1 MSNAKDIRSQI
12 KSIKSTQKITKAMQM
27 VAASKM
33 RRSQDA
39 MLEGRPYVDNILRV
53 IAHLLK
59 TRAEVAHPFFTES
72 DKPVK
77 KVGYIVVSTD
87 RGLCGGLN
95 INLFKKLL
103 AHVEEQSKQ
112 GRKLQFSVFGR
123 KGIAFVNRIN
133 GNIITTVDAY
143 GDNPALRDLIGGI
156 GAMIDAY
163 RNGELDRVYLV
174 GNRFVNTMTQEPMIM
189 QFLPATIISDDHY
202 APDHAWTYEYEP
214 DAEQIL
220 DKLAVRYLESLVKQ
234 SVAENIACEMS
245 ARMIAMKN
253 ASDNAASLIGELE
266 LQYNKARQA
275 AITQELTEIVSGAAA
290 V

>member
-59 TRAEVAHPFFTES
+59 TRAEVAHPFFSES

-103 AHVEEQSKQ
+103 APVEEQCQ
-112 GRKLQFSVFGR
+112 HERELQFSVFGR

>member
-59 TRAEVAHPFFTES
+59 AHGETKHPFFSEC
-72 DKPVK
+72 DKQVK
-77 KVGYIVVSTD
+77 HIGYIVVSTD

-95 INLFKKLL
+95 INQFKKLL
-103 AHVEEQSKQ
+103 THVREWDNQ
-112 GRKLQFSVFGR
+112 GCDLQFSVFGR

-133 GNIITTVDAY
+133 GKITTSVDAY
-143 GDNPALRDLIGGI
+143 GDNPSLRDLIGGI
-156 GAMIDAY
+156 RLMIDAY
-163 RNGELDRVYLV
+163 RKGEIDRVYLV
-174 GNRFVNTMTQEPMIM
+174 GNRFVNTMTQEPYIM
-189 QFLPATIISDDHY
+189 QFLPATIVNDDDY
-202 APDHAWTYEYEP
+202 APHHAWTYDYEP
-214 DAEQIL
+214 DAEQL
-220 DKLAVRYLESLVKQ
+220 LNQLAVRYLESLVKQ
-234 SVAENIACEMS
+234 AVAENIACEMS
-245 ARMIAMKN
+245 ARMIAMKS
-253 ASDNAASLIGELE
+253 ASDNAANLIGELE

>member
-59 TRAEVAHPFFTES
+59 TRAEVAHPFFSES

-253 ASDNAASLIGELE
+253 ASDNAANLIGELE
-266 LQYNKARQA
+266 LQYNKARPA
-275 AITQELTEIVSGAAA
+275 AITQDLTEIVSGAAA

>member
-59 TRAEVAHPFFTES
+59 TRAEVAHPFFSES

-253 ASDNAASLIGELE
+253 ASDNAANLIGELE

>member
-59 TRAEVAHPFFTES
+59 TRAEVAHPFFSES

>member
-1 MSNAKDIRSQI
+1 
-12 KSIKSTQKITKAMQM
+12 M

-59 TRAEVAHPFFTES
+59 TRAEVAHPFFSES

-253 ASDNAASLIGELE
+253 ASDNAANLIGELE

>member
-39 MLEGRPYVDNILRV
+39 MLEGRPYVENILRV
-53 IAHLLK
+53 IAHLMK
-59 TRAEVAHPFFTES
+59 ANSEVAHPFFNETR
-72 DKPVK
+72 DTIK

-103 AHVEEQSKQ
+103 THIEEWHDK
-112 GRKLQFSVFGR
+112 GCDIEFSVFGR
-123 KGIAFVNRIN
+123 KGIAFINRIN
-133 GNIITTVDAY
+133 GHIMTSVDAY
-143 GDNPALRDLIGGI
+143 GDNPPLRELIGGI
-156 GAMIDAY
+156 TAMIDAY
-163 RNGELDRVYLV
+163 RAGDIDRVYLV
-174 GNRFVNTMTQEPMIM
+174 GNRFVNTMTQEPHIV
-189 QFLPATIISDDHY
+189 QFLPATVLADDKY
-202 APDHAWTYEYEP
+202 APNHAWTYEYEP
-214 DAEQIL
+214 DAAQIL
-220 DKLAVRYLESLVKQ
+220 DKLAVRYHESVVKQ
-234 SVAENIACEMS
+234 AVAENIACEMS
-245 ARMIAMKN
+245 ARMVAMKS
-253 ASDNAASLIGELE
+253 ASDNAANLIGELE

-275 AITQELTEIVSGAAA
+275 AITQELTEIIGGAAA

>member
-59 TRAEVAHPFFTES
+59 TRAEVAHPFFSES

-133 GNIITTVDAY
+133 GNIITSVDAY

-174 GNRFVNTMTQEPMIM
+174 GNRFVNTMTQEAMIM

-253 ASDNAASLIGELE
+253 ASDNAANLIGELE

>member
-1 MSNAKDIRSQI
+1 
-12 KSIKSTQKITKAMQM
+12 
-27 VAASKM
+27 
-33 RRSQDA
+33 
-39 MLEGRPYVDNILRV
+39 
-53 IAHLLK
+53 
-59 TRAEVAHPFFTES
+59 
-72 DKPVK
+72 
-77 KVGYIVVSTD
+77 
-87 RGLCGGLN
+87 
-95 INLFKKLL
+95 
-103 AHVEEQSKQ
+103 
-112 GRKLQFSVFGR
+112 
-123 KGIAFVNRIN
+123 
-133 GNIITTVDAY
+133 
-143 GDNPALRDLIGGI
+143 
-156 GAMIDAY
+156 
-163 RNGELDRVYLV
+163 
-174 GNRFVNTMTQEPMIM
+174 MIM

-253 ASDNAASLIGELE
+253 ASDNAANLIGELE

>member
-59 TRAEVAHPFFTES
+59 TRAEVAHPFFSES

-112 GRKLQFSVFGR
+112 GRELQFSVFGR

-234 SVAENIACEMS
+234 AVAENIACEMS

>member
-39 MLEGRPYVDNILRV
+39 MLEGRPYVENILRV

-59 TRAEVAHPFFTES
+59 TRAEVAHPFFSES

-103 AHVEEQSKQ
+103 SHVEEQCQ
-112 GRKLQFSVFGR
+112 HDRELQFSVFGR
-123 KGIAFVNRIN
+123 KGIAFINRIN

-143 GDNPALRDLIGGI
+143 GDNPALRELIGGI
-156 GAMIDAY
+156 RAMIDAY

-202 APDHAWTYEYEP
+202 APEHTWAYDYEP

-220 DKLAVRYLESLVKQ
+220 DKLAVRYLESIVKQ
-234 SVAENIACEMS
+234 AVAENIACEMS

-253 ASDNAASLIGELE
+253 ASDNAANLIGELE

>member
-59 TRAEVAHPFFTES
+59 TRAEVAHPFFSES

-133 GNIITTVDAY
+133 GNIITSVDAY

-253 ASDNAASLIGELE
+253 ASDNAANLIGELE

>member
-59 TRAEVAHPFFTES
+59 TRAEVAHPFFSES

-87 RGLCGGLN
+87 RGLCGDLN

>member
-59 TRAEVAHPFFTES
+59 TRAEVAHPFFSES

-174 GNRFVNTMTQEPMIM
+174 GNRFVNTMTQEAMIM

-253 ASDNAASLIGELE
+253 ASDNAANLIGELE

>member
-39 MLEGRPYVDNILRV
+39 MQEGRPYVENILRV

-59 TRAEVAHPFFTES
+59 ARGEVAHPFFSES

-103 AHVEEQSKQ
+103 AHVEEQCHHEYQ
-112 GRKLQFSVFGR
+112 
-123 KGIAFVNRIN
+123 
-133 GNIITTVDAY
+133 
-143 GDNPALRDLIGGI
+143 RD
-156 GAMIDAY
+156 D
-163 RNGELDRVYLV
+163 
-174 GNRFVNTMTQEPMIM
+174 
-189 QFLPATIISDDHY
+189 
-202 APDHAWTYEYEP
+202 
-214 DAEQIL
+214 
-220 DKLAVRYLESLVKQ
+220 
-234 SVAENIACEMS
+234 
-245 ARMIAMKN
+245 
-253 ASDNAASLIGELE
+253 
-266 LQYNKARQA
+266 
-275 AITQELTEIVSGAAA
+275 
-290 V
+290 

>member
-59 TRAEVAHPFFTES
+59 TRAEVAHPFFSES

-112 GRKLQFSVFGR
+112 CRELQFSVFGR

-253 ASDNAASLIGELE
+253 ASDNAANLIGELE

>member
-59 TRAEVAHPFFTES
+59 TRAEVAHPFFSES

-112 GRKLQFSVFGR
+112 CRELQFSVFGR

>member
-1 MSNAKDIRSQI
+1 M
-12 KSIKSTQKITKAMQM
+12 
-27 VAASKM
+27 
-33 RRSQDA
+33 
-39 MLEGRPYVDNILRV
+39 
-53 IAHLLK
+53 
-59 TRAEVAHPFFTES
+59 
-72 DKPVK
+72 K

-103 AHVEEQSKQ
+103 AHVEEQCHHE
-112 GRKLQFSVFGR
+112 RELQFSVFGR

-156 GAMIDAY
+156 SAMIDAY

-189 QFLPATIISDDHY
+189 QFLPATIIRDDHY
-202 APDHAWTYEYEP
+202 APEYSWAYDYEP

-220 DKLAVRYLESLVKQ
+220 DKLAVRYLESVVKQ
-234 SVAENIACEMS
+234 AVAETSPAKC
-245 ARMIAMKN
+245 RR
-253 ASDNAASLIGELE
+253 G
-266 LQYNKARQA
+266 
-275 AITQELTEIVSGAAA
+275 
-290 V
+290 

>member
-39 MLEGRPYVDNILRV
+39 MQEGRPYVDNILRV

-59 TRAEVAHPFFTES
+59 ARGEVAHPFFSES

-103 AHVEEQSKQ
+103 AHVEEQCQ
-112 GRKLQFSVFGR
+112 HERELQFSVFGR
-123 KGIAFVNRIN
+123 KGIAFVHRMN
-133 GNIITTVDAY
+133 GQIVTTVDAY

-156 GAMIDAY
+156 SAMIDAY
-163 RNGELDRVYLV
+163 RSGELDRVYLV

-202 APDHAWTYEYEP
+202 APEYTWAYDYEP

-234 SVAENIACEMS
+234 AVAENIACEMS

-253 ASDNAASLIGELE
+253 ASDNAANLIGELE